1 MININWEYSLE
12 NAIKNTRKDLMLYD
26 ERLFISP
33 AYYISSYECPIC
45 NNSILYKMRVRGAN
59 TVFKGHTYSLF
70 NLFTC
75 PVCQVIYA
83 SITETNFN
91 NFTNLPLSLFAL
103 VSEKYSTIQEYK
115 SVLDYTVRFQQG

>member
-12 NAIKNTRKDLMLYD
+12 NAIKNTTKDLMLYD

-45 NNSILYKMRVRGAN
+45 NNSVLYKMRVRGAN
-59 TVFKGHTYSLF
+59 TEFKGHTYRLF

-75 PVCQVIYA
+75 PDCKVIYA
-83 SITETNFN
+83 SITETNLN

-103 VSEKYSTIQEYK
+103 VSEKYISEQDYK
-115 SVLDYTVRFQQG
+115 NILKYTVGYNNG